1 MSCLRSRSGGSS
13 ERDDRDAVEQV
24 LTETAFLHFLPQVF
38 VRGGDEPEGRID
50 FPRAA
55 DPDKP
60 LLLKDAE
67 EFRLDRRRDVSHFV
81 DEERALVGEFEQA
94 DLLPDGPGERAAL
107 IAEKISLS
115 KRDSGILAG
124 CTTTNGPLRR
134 LI

>member
-1 MSCLRSRSGGSS
+1 MPKK
-13 ERDDRDAVEQV
+13 
-24 LTETAFLHFLPQVF
+24 TFILHQVF

-81 DEERALVGEFEQA
+81 DEIGRAHV
-94 DLLPDGPGERAAL
+94 
-107 IAEKISLS
+107 
-115 KRDSGILAG
+115 
-124 CTTTNGPLRR
+124 
-134 LI
+134 

>member
-1 MSCLRSRSGGSS
+1 MKFCTRGMMSCLRSRSGGQH

-67 EFRLDRRRDVSHFV
+67 EFRLGSP
-81 DEERALVGEFEQA
+81 E
-94 DLLPDGPGERAAL
+94 
-107 IAEKISLS
+107 
-115 KRDSGILAG
+115 G
-124 CTTTNGPLRR
+124 CLPLRR
-134 LI
+134 